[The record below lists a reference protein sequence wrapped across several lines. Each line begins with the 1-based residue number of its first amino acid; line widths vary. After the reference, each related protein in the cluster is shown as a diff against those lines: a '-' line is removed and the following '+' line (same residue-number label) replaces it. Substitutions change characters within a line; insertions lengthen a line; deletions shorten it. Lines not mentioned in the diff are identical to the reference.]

1 MSLQNNLRLKGK
13 QLQICRK
20 LPKDVRQAFGAKT
33 FVFNTG
39 IADLLKAARIRD
51 RLLAELDARVEAVR
65 SAFQCTAAD
74 ILTDLQTLDAE
85 SRLVERELANVRYGV
100 ALHRSIA
107 DQDVPLDKNID
118 RFVSESAVTDITKQ
132 ARRFAIKRLCDW
144 THDPSLRALS
154 RRKAGEYASHLVS
167 QGLAGKTINSQL
179 SHLSAYWK
187 WLIKR
192 GLACENVCQGQ
203 QISTKGREKP
213 RLAWTKVEVC
223 KLIELAPTNLLK
235 DVSAITALSGLR
247 AGELAG
253 MRVADCQEG
262 MFNIRV
268 SKSDAGVRTVPVH
281 SQLVDTVAERMRA
294 KKPDDYL
301 FHEVNGSS
309 KSLVKRFARYRA
321 SLYGKSDSG
330 QADKTFHSFRH
341 HFIDERLKAGV
352 ELRLVQLVVGHQ
364 PEGGVT
370 TRVYGHGITDRRART
385 VVDAASL
392 PL

>member
-1 MSLQNNLRLKGK
+1 MLRNLRLKGK
-13 QLQICRK
+13 QLQIHRK
-20 LPKDVRQAFGAKT
+20 FPDDVQKEFGAKT
-33 FVFNTG
+33 FVRNTG
-39 IADLLKAARIRD
+39 TADLLKAARIRD
-51 RLLAELDARVEAVR
+51 RLLAELDARIEAVR
-65 SAFQCTAAD
+65 NGYQDTNADTLADLFTLGAGSRKVDRLAARGEA
-74 ILTDLQTLDAE
+74 TW
-85 SRLVERELANVRYGV
+85 
-100 ALHRSIA
+100 HRRNTRQA
-107 DQDVPLDKNID
+107 VPIGAHID
-118 RFVSESAVTDITKQ
+118 RFLSETAVTDITKQ
-132 ARRFAIKRLCDW
+132 ARRSAIKRLCDW
-144 THDPSLRALS
+144 SHETSLEAFS
-154 RRKAGEYASHLVS
+154 RRKAGEYASDLVS

-192 GLACENVCQGQ
+192 GLASENVWQGQ

-223 KLIELAPTNLLK
+223 KLIELAPTKLLK
-235 DVSAITALSGLR
+235 DVSAIAALSGLR

-281 SQLVDTVAERMRA
+281 SQLVDTIAERMRA

-370 TRVYGHGITDRRART
+370 TRVYGHGITDRQART